1 MSADSDLSFFV
12 SIQDHLLHDPNTTS
26 HLSTTPEGPPE
37 TAKNEQRGVVAPPL
51 EFKKFRGVRRR
62 PWGKFSAE
70 IRDPAR
76 RGARIWLGTY
86 ESPEDAAFAYD
97 KAAYKMRGCRAMLNF
112 PHLIGTNVAEPVR
125 VTPRRRTR
133 EAARSGERGTTS
145 PAPRR
150 RRGGPRLSS
159 PPRFLLVLFSL
170 LPKRC
175 PVLVNEHPFSP
186 FSSSPRS
193 TTPPALRVR
202 IFIS

>member
-1 MSADSDLSFFV
+1 MSNSDLSFLV
-12 SIQDHLLHDPNTTS
+12 PIQDHLFPATTS
-26 HLSTTPEGPPE
+26 EAGKSE
-37 TAKNEQRGVVAPPL
+37 TAKNEQLPDVVAPPS

-133 EAARSGERGTTS
+133 EVVPPPSDDGDLKRSRITS
-145 PAPRR
+145 VDD
-150 RRGGPRLSS
+150 GDII
-159 PPRFLLVLFSL
+159 
-170 LPKRC
+170 
-175 PVLVNEHPFSP
+175 
-186 FSSSPRS
+186 S
-193 TTPPALRVR
+193 TMVDDC
-202 IFIS
+202 IK